1 MFKNFL
7 IIFFLI
13 FLTNCSHPGTAL
25 LGPAFT
31 GVTTKSLGQTSLSYG
46 TNQII
51 KKVQETS
58 KKTKKEVKKEVKKI
72 VKKIEN
78 FDLETKS
85 KNFYASVTN
94 LYLQDQLQKKE
105 SFLFHR

>member
-1 MFKNFL
+1 MSKKFL

-13 FLTNCSHPGTAL
+13 FLNNCSHPGTAL

-31 GVTTKSLGQTSLSYG
+31 GITTKSIGQTSLSYG

-58 KKTKKEVKKEVKKI
+58 KKTKSEVKKI
-72 VKKIEN
+72 AKRIEN

-94 LYLQDQLQKKE
+94 LYLQDQRQKKE

>member
-1 MFKNFL
+1 
-7 IIFFLI
+7 
-13 FLTNCSHPGTAL
+13 

-58 KKTKKEVKKEVKKI
+58 KKTKKKVQETSKKTKKDVKKI
-72 VKKIEN
+72 AKKIEN